1 FGAVIGVFAFSAVI
15 FSAPI
20 QSPTLFR
27 IGTFMIGVGG
37 GLFVTG
43 TLTAAMALAR
53 DGYSGLAL
61 GAWGAVTA
69 TATGVATFLGGALRD
84 FVSTLSEQGA
94 LGVAL
99 TDPSV
104 GYSVVYHLE
113 ILLLFATLAA
123 IGPLVNYRSEQTVPV
138 GTKFGLVQFPG

>member
-1 FGAVIGVFAFSAVI
+1 
-15 FSAPI
+15 
-20 QSPTLFR
+20 
-27 IGTFMIGVGG
+27 
-37 GLFVTG
+37 
-43 TLTAAMALAR
+43 MALAR

-69 TATGVATFLGGALRD
+69 TATGVAAFLGGALRD
-84 FVSTLSEQGA
+84 FVGTLSAKGA

-123 IGPLVNYRSEQTVPV
+123 IGPLVNYRSEKSVPV